1 MDDGVHTHC
10 PREAAVAAVG
20 PDALAPFTHH
30 HTSPDMKLIHPF
42 LPISR
47 AQLPP
52 AKRREE
58 IQAIQ
63 DDFKHTRQLSEKKVA
78 LSLVTYETVRTSVT
92 LT

>member
-1 MDDGVHTHC
+1 
-10 PREAAVAAVG
+10 
-20 PDALAPFTHH
+20 
-30 HTSPDMKLIHPF
+30 MKLIHPF

-92 LT
+92 LTQPHPSLFNVGYTSPISPFLGVNTPAQQ